1 MERPGVRGEDP
12 MQIKPNMNIA
22 IHPTFA
28 KNGAYIS
35 VTDNFLVTED
45 GTDRLHKFPQEIIV
59 ID

>member
-12 MQIKPNMNIA
+12 MPIQYGMNIA

-35 VTDNFLVTED
+35 CTDNFLVTNQGPE
-45 GTDRLHKFPQEIIV
+45 RLHQFPQEIIV
-59 ID
+59 LD